1 MGPATDVGCGAHSFL
16 RFGVDTGVRGPY
28 LRRMRPVARV
38 MSVSVVGAA
47 LLASLLAG
55 PAVAAPAPA
64 ASPHDRAKSQP
75 EKVTVDFVMGLPAG
89 SASFVPIDESGEYRL
104 VVRGV
109 PDRVRVTE
117 LTTAE
122 GSVSLPLEAFLAY
135 WTGYGDA
142 TGQFEKRPPRAM
154 VQGTDAEGDLVE
166 TVVWLRDASRQGDT
180 VKFDAEVITNT
191 KGLRKVAAKVK
202 EVDQTDVG
210 EHVSVSD
217 PERLTD
223 VEVFVDMPPKISQP
237 DEETAGSAVRRA
249 DAAPTPR
256 TLTCNGV
263 RSSRLTTCWNDIT
276 PEQAQTWPG
285 VRDSRIG
292 YFKTQGPANGWIYE
306 DVGVVDW
313 DNHHWNP
320 GPWART
326 DTRAL
331 SSSDSTFIE
340 YFRHQTWW
348 GIDKYG
354 VTWYATDRCTW
365 FLARWSPGGSC
376 W

>member
-1 MGPATDVGCGAHSFL
+1 M
-16 RFGVDTGVRGPY
+16 
-28 LRRMRPVARV
+28 
-38 MSVSVVGAA
+38 
-47 LLASLLAG
+47 ASLLVV
-55 PAVAAPAPA
+55 PALAAAAPA
-64 ASPHDRAKSQP
+64 ASASERAASQP

-89 SASFVPIDESGEYRL
+89 SASFLSIDESREYRL
-104 VVRGV
+104 VVRDV

-117 LTTAE
+117 LTTE
-122 GSVSLPLEAFLAY
+122 EESSSLPLEAFLAY
-135 WTGYGDA
+135 WTGYGDV

-154 VQGTDAEGDLVE
+154 VQGTDADGDLVE
-166 TVVWLRDASRQGDT
+166 IVVRLRDASRQGDT
-180 VKFDAEVITNT
+180 VKFDAEVITNA
-191 KGLRKVAAKVK
+191 KGLRKVEAKVE
-202 EVDQTDVG
+202 EVDRTDVG
-210 EHVSVSD
+210 EHASVSD

-223 VEVFVDMPPKISQP
+223 VEVFVDMPPKITQH
-237 DEETAGSAVRRA
+237 EEQTARSAVRLA
-249 DAAPTPR
+249 DDAPSPR

-276 PEQAQTWPG
+276 PELAKTWPG
-285 VRDSRIG
+285 VRDSQIG
-292 YFKTQGPANGWIYE
+292 YFKTQGPANGLIYE
-306 DVGVVDW
+306 NAGVVDW
-313 DNHHWNP
+313 GNYYWNP

-331 SSSDSTFIE
+331 SSSEGTFIE

-348 GIDKYG
+348 GVDKYG